1 MAFPRRTPEPGYVDI
16 PGTIPTD
23 EFVASAPLPPPSV
36 MAQLRG
42 LLPPV
47 KPDERKRGEA
57 A

>member
-1 MAFPRRTPEPGYVDI
+1 MTIPEPGYVDL

-47 KPDERKRGEA
+47 KPAERKRGEA